1 MTESRPLAGH
11 ATDPQCGPRDGAAC
25 RGLSASSIPG
35 RGELTHRG
43 PIFRSA
49 VTIRGESP
57 PERVNL
63 LAEPAAIFMCRR
75 GFDGG
80 AARGGSLRRSWALLR
95 LPIRLFH
102 DQPNRARDRQLRASF
117 GPVTTRPEPFP
128 APRVCGRRRP
138 RTKLLRRRRH
148 NRPGQRL
155 ADRQPLAKHYSLP
168 PGGNSRW

>member
-80 AARGGSLRRSWALLR
+80 AARGGSLRRSWALLDCR
-95 LPIRLFH
+95 FAYSTTSRTG
-102 DQPNRARDRQLRASF
+102 RAIGNC
-117 GPVTTRPEPFP
+117 GPV
-128 APRVCGRRRP
+128 
-138 RTKLLRRRRH
+138 L
-148 NRPGQRL
+148 GQ
-155 ADRQPLAKHYSLP
+155 
-168 PGGNSRW
+168 